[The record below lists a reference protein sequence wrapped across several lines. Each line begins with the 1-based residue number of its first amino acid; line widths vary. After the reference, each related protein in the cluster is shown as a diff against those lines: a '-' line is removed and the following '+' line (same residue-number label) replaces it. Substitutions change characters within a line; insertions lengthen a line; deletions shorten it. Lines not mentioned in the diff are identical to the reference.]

1 MTDTEI
7 LDWLELHHTIPTA
20 CGGKGASGYG
30 IDLIHRYG
38 AGYTVG
44 FYTDMASPQF
54 KTIRE
59 AVEAAADAVG
69 IT

>member
-7 LDWLELHHTIPTA
+7 LDWLEQHHTIPTA
-20 CGGKGASGYG
+20 CNGAGASGYG

-44 FYTDMASPQF
+44 FYTDPCSPYF
-54 KTIRE
+54 KTVRE
-59 AVEAAADAVG
+59 AIKAAAEAIG